1 MPLAVCEI
9 VAMEPRVR
17 KSRAMGSQARKP
29 AASAPQDVD
38 LQGAAP
44 RDIDPQGIA
53 PRAHVGVEAGLV
65 TSNLHRAREIIAAAR
80 VAAEMLSRFG
90 YRCSV
95 WRGSDQHTLRIAW
108 DAASRP

>member
-1 MPLAVCEI
+1 MQLAVHEI
-9 VAMEPRVR
+9 AAMESRVR
-17 KSRAMGSQARKP
+17 KSQAMESQARKP

-38 LQGAAP
+38 LQGAGL
-44 RDIDPQGIA
+44 QGIA
-53 PRAHVGVEAGLV
+53 PRARVGVEAGLV
-65 TSNLHRAREIIAAAR
+65 TSNLHRAQEIIAAAR

-95 WRGSDQHTLRIAW
+95 WRGSDQRTLRIAW

>member
-1 MPLAVCEI
+1 
-9 VAMEPRVR
+9 MESRVR
-17 KSRAMGSQARKP
+17 KSQAMESQARKP
-29 AASAPQDVD
+29 AASALQDVD

-44 RDIDPQGIA
+44 RDIDPQGIV
-53 PRAHVGVEAGLV
+53 PRARVGVETGLV
-65 TSNLHRAREIIAAAR
+65 TSDLRRVQETIAAAR

-108 DAASRP
+108 DAASRL